1 MSVSA
6 NNPSRSER
14 RYPFD
19 RRTGRMTIP
28 NKYWLTGRRSGA
40 RREEDRQKPYK
51 IDRYSLDTLIA
62 ILMIVVLS
70 ILDAMLTLFLVSH
83 GAAEVNPVMA
93 YFLNHGPL
101 AFFSAKYVFTCA
113 SVLVILVHA
122 RYYLF
127 RTKVRVKTLLVVF
140 AIPLALVVKWELY
153 LMLFIP

>member
-1 MSVSA
+1 M
-6 NNPSRSER
+6 
-14 RYPFD
+14 
-19 RRTGRMTIP
+19 P
-28 NKYWLTGRRSGA
+28 NKYWLMGRRSGV
-40 RREEDRQKPYK
+40 RREEDRQRSYR
-51 IDRYSLDTLIA
+51 IDRHSLDTLTA
-62 ILMIVVLS
+62 VLLLVVLS

-113 SVLVILVHA
+113 SVLVILMHTH
-122 RYYLF
+122 YYLF
-127 RTKVRVKTLLVVF
+127 GTKVRVKTLFVVF

>member
-1 MSVSA
+1 M
-6 NNPSRSER
+6 
-14 RYPFD
+14 
-19 RRTGRMTIP
+19 P
-28 NKYWLTGRRSGA
+28 NKYWLMGRRSGV
-40 RREEDRQKPYK
+40 RREEDRQKSYR
-51 IDRYSLDTLIA
+51 IDRHSLDTLTA
-62 ILMIVVLS
+62 VLLLVVLS

-113 SVLVILVHA
+113 SVLVILMHTH
-122 RYYLF
+122 YYLF
-127 RTKVRVKTLLVVF
+127 GTKVRVKTLFVVF